1 MEHIE
6 GSARFRWQ
14 QRDAEG
20 LLESMRRSV
29 LAGASISDSSDPH
42 LRVLAQLSGVSAKD
56 AQMALFGNVDGDI
69 NAFTTAIQTLQKLRQ
84 SSLLKPSTR
93 NQISG

>member
-20 LLESMRRSV
+20 LLASMRRSV
-29 LAGASISDSSDPH
+29 LTGASIQDSGDPR
-42 LRVLAQLSGVSAKD
+42 LRVLAQLSGVSVEA
-56 AQMALFGNVDGDI
+56 AQTALFGKLDGDI

-93 NQISG
+93 NQNSG